1 MNAAKD
7 CTLQEKLLRCA
18 MALILAAGALLASVA
33 ASPAYAAPSTVDVS
47 IGGKIPYGGFATTW
61 MSADGNIAYC
71 AEPSSP
77 TPAPGSYSTSPVPSG
92 DVTAAIWY
100 SFGSPGFDAS
110 MFPGSWY
117 DGGGW
122 DDAKYAAA
130 SHVLIAYAYSGSE
143 SAATHGTSA
152 EFASWAKSELI
163 GGTFAKMEAGA
174 GKVSAGFEAFCVRT
188 GGGSQTLVS
197 FSWSAGGVKV
207 AKEDSEAGA
216 EPQGDASLDGAS
228 FSVVNETGRYVLVG
242 GKYYADGE
250 ACATIKTAPEGG
262 SHVAATGAD
271 ALPAGSYRIVE
282 SGAPEGYD
290 ASDAPVA
297 FTVRAGEMRD
307 LTGDPVTDE
316 VFRGGVQVTKSDKEL
331 QASEALAGSGHKE
344 APGEHPG
351 LDGIEFTVTNRS
363 AHKVLVDG
371 EWREPGE
378 AVATLTTAWNDE
390 AGAYTAQTAANAL
403 PYGTYDVRETA
414 TNGSYL
420 LTDGEPRTFE
430 VRAAGEVVSAS
441 ADGTALEFRDQV
453 VRNDLE
459 LSKKSESDN
468 AGLMVPFAIEN
479 AATGETHVLVTDRNG
494 DASTASSWNRHSRDT
509 NANDALL
516 GHEGPIGAADMDPK
530 AGIWFS
536 LGEDGSSAPVDDSL
550 AALPY
555 GAYTMT
561 ELRCDANE
569 GLELITRSFWIDR
582 DSTVAKAVWMG
593 LDDQEGPRISTTAKD
608 GADGD
613 KDVSADAEAKVVDAV
628 AYEGLKA
635 GEEYE
640 LSATLVDKATGEPVA
655 DASGMPVG
663 AKAEFAP
670 ALSTGSRDVEISFD
684 ASLLGGRDL
693 VVFESLR
700 KDGAEVASHADLSDE
715 GQTVHVA
722 VEVGTQAADAADG
735 DQVIE
740 AGKAKVVDTVAYK
753 GLVPGETYIAV
764 GTLMDKG
771 TGEPFLDKDGNEVTA
786 RTPFEPEAPSGTV
799 EVTFER
805 KFERG
810 FNHHIARIGHH
821 RMAIAPLCLLTR
833 YFNNFAFGRDAFQ
846 RHSRRRKI
854 AHIGARVHNSGTAN
868 GSRNALGE
876 FVARKARRA
885 RGFGNRQIGGARLR
899 DHAIAFNTNR
909 IQVFRQTHH
918 DAREAPIGN
927 KQIASQAN
935 DAHRSFSGTACAN
948 YLGNLFGRLRR
959 HHNSCRAADA
969 KRYVRGHRFSDA
981 HIFGTNDS
989 TKRIEK
995 RLARHP
1001 FLFGHTNLLVEGA
1014 FTSSKGEH
1022 SSAQPIIQRSQ
1033 IIVAALAQARR
1044 SSPKTHRHMPRLLN
1058 ATSI

>member
-33 ASPAYAAPSTVDVS
+33 TSPAYAAPSTVDVS

-143 SAATHGTSA
+143 SAATHGTSS

-163 GGTFAKMEAGA
+163 GGTFAKMKAGA
-174 GKVSAGFEAFCVRT
+174 
-188 GGGSQTLVS
+188 
-197 FSWSAGGVKV
+197 
-207 AKEDSEAGA
+207 
-216 EPQGDASLDGAS
+216 
-228 FSVVNETGRYVLVG
+228 

-250 ACATIKTAPEGG
+250 VCATIKTAPEDG

-271 ALPAGSYRIVE
+271 ALPAGNYRIVE

-290 ASDAPVA
+290 ASDASVA
-297 FTVRAGEMRD
+297 FTVKTDEVRD

-390 AGAYTAQTAANAL
+390 AGAYTAQIAAGAL

-430 VRAAGEVVSAS
+430 VRTGGEIVSAS
-441 ADGTALEFRDQV
+441 ADGAALEFRDQV

-516 GHEGPIGAADMDPK
+516 GHEGPIEPAEMDPK

-569 GLELITRSFWIDR
+569 GLELITRSFWVDR

-613 KDVSADAEAKVVDAV
+613 KDVSADAEAKVVDTV

-655 DASGMPVG
+655 DASGVPVE

-670 ALSTGSRDVEISFD
+670 ALSTGSQDVEIAFD

-693 VVFESLR
+693 VAFESLR
-700 KDGAEVASHADLSDE
+700 KDEAEVASHADLSDE

-740 AGKAKVVDTVAYK
+740 AGKAKVIDTVAYK

-799 EVTFER
+799 EVTFEFDTEGLAEGDELVV
-805 KFERG
+805 FEKVLDSAG
-810 FNHHIARIGHH
+810 NVVAAHEDIDSAEQSVVVDNPGTPEVPEEPYAKTGADAPDGTGYAVAAGIAL
-821 RMAIAPLCLLTR
+821 AA
-833 YFNNFAFGRDAFQ
+833 AA
-846 RHSRRRKI
+846 
-854 AHIGARVHNSGTAN
+854 GA
-868 GSRNALGE
+868 
-876 FVARKARRA
+876 
-885 RGFGNRQIGGARLR
+885 GGALAYRKR
-899 DHAIAFNTNR
+899 KTA
-909 IQVFRQTHH
+909 
-918 DAREAPIGN
+918 G
-927 KQIASQAN
+927 ASK
-935 DAHRSFSGTACAN
+935 D
-948 YLGNLFGRLRR
+948 
-959 HHNSCRAADA
+959 AAD
-969 KRYVRGHRFSDA
+969 
-981 HIFGTNDS
+981 
-989 TKRIEK
+989 EE
-995 RLARHP
+995 P
-1001 FLFGHTNLLVEGA
+1001 E
-1014 FTSSKGEH
+1014 E
-1022 SSAQPIIQRSQ
+1022 
-1033 IIVAALAQARR
+1033 
-1044 SSPKTHRHMPRLLN
+1044 
-1058 ATSI
+1058 

>member
-92 DVTAAIWY
+92 GVTAAIWY

-163 GGTFAKMEAGA
+163 GGTFAKMKAGA

-188 GGGSQTLVS
+188 DGGSQTLVS

-207 AKEDSEAGA
+207 AKTDSEAGA
-216 EPQGDASLDGAS
+216 EPHED
-228 FSVVNETGRYVLVG
+228 
-242 GKYYADGE
+242 
-250 ACATIKTAPEGG
+250 G

-271 ALPAGSYRIVE
+271 TLPAGSYRILE
-282 SGAPEGYD
+282 AGAPEGYD
-290 ASDAPVA
+290 ASDAPIA
-297 FTVRAGEMRD
+297 FTVKAGEVAD

-331 QASEALAGSGHKE
+331 QASEALAGSGHAE

-351 LDGIEFTVTNRS
+351 LDGLEFTVTNRS

-378 AVATLTTAWNDE
+378 AVATLTTAWNEE
-390 AGAYTAQTAANAL
+390 AGAYTAQTAADAL

-441 ADGTALEFRDQV
+441 ADGAVLEFRDQV

-459 LSKKSESDN
+459 VSKKSEADN

-479 AATGETHVLVTDRNG
+479 EATGETHVLVTDRNG

-516 GHEGPIGAADMDPK
+516 GHEGPIAAADMDPE

-640 LSATLVDKATGEPVA
+640 LSATLVDKATGEPVT

-663 AKAEFAP
+663 AKAGFAP

-735 DQVIE
+735 DRVIE
-740 AGKAKVVDTVAYK
+740 AGKAKVIDTVAYK

-799 EVTFER
+799 EVTFEFDTEGLAEGDELVV
-805 KFERG
+805 FEKVLDSAG
-810 FNHHIARIGHH
+810 NVVAAHEDIDSAEQSVVVDNPDTPEVPEEPYAKTGADAPDGTGYAVAAGIAL
-821 RMAIAPLCLLTR
+821 AA
-833 YFNNFAFGRDAFQ
+833 AA
-846 RHSRRRKI
+846 
-854 AHIGARVHNSGTAN
+854 GA
-868 GSRNALGE
+868 
-876 FVARKARRA
+876 
-885 RGFGNRQIGGARLR
+885 GGALAYRKR
-899 DHAIAFNTNR
+899 KTAGASK
-909 IQVFRQTHH
+909 
-918 DAREAPIGN
+918 DA
-927 KQIASQAN
+927 
-935 DAHRSFSGTACAN
+935 
-948 YLGNLFGRLRR
+948 
-959 HHNSCRAADA
+959 AAEEPA
-969 KRYVRGHRFSDA
+969 
-981 HIFGTNDS
+981 
-989 TKRIEK
+989 EE
-995 RLARHP
+995 P
-1001 FLFGHTNLLVEGA
+1001 E
-1014 FTSSKGEH
+1014 E
-1022 SSAQPIIQRSQ
+1022 
-1033 IIVAALAQARR
+1033 
-1044 SSPKTHRHMPRLLN
+1044 
-1058 ATSI
+1058 

>member
-61 MSADGNIAYC
+61 MS
-71 AEPSSP
+71 
-77 TPAPGSYSTSPVPSG
+77 G

-143 SAATHGTSA
+143 SAAVHGTSS

-163 GGTFAKMEAGA
+163 GGTFAKMKAGA

-188 GGGSQTLVS
+188 GRGSQTLVS

-250 ACATIKTAPEGG
+250 ACATIKTAPEDG

-271 ALPAGSYRIVE
+271 ALPAGNYRIVE

-290 ASDAPVA
+290 ASDASVA
-297 FTVRAGEMRD
+297 FTVKAGEVAD

-331 QASEALAGSGHKE
+331 QASEALAGSGHAE

-390 AGAYTAQTAANAL
+390 AGAYTAQTAADAL

-430 VRAAGEVVSAS
+430 VRAAGEVVCAS
-441 ADGTALEFRDQV
+441 ADGAALEFRDQV

-459 LSKKSESDN
+459 VSKKSEPDN

-494 DASTASSWNRHSRDT
+494 DASTASSWNRHSSDT

-516 GHEGPIGAADMDPK
+516 GHEGPITAADMDPK

-561 ELRCDANE
+561 ELRCEANE
-569 GLELITRSFWIDR
+569 GLELITRSFWIER

-593 LDDQEGPRISTTAKD
+593 L
-608 GADGD
+608 
-613 KDVSADAEAKVVDAV
+613 
-628 AYEGLKA
+628 
-635 GEEYE
+635 
-640 LSATLVDKATGEPVA
+640 VDKTTGEPVT
-655 DASGMPVG
+655 DASGVPVE
-663 AKAEFAP
+663 AKAEFTP
-670 ALSTGSRDVEISFD
+670 ELSTGSHDVEISFD

-786 RTPFEPEAPSGTV
+786 CTPFEPEAPSGTV
-799 EVTFER
+799 EVTFEFGTEGLAEGDELVV
-805 KFERG
+805 FEKVLDSAG
-810 FNHHIARIGHH
+810 NVVATHEDIDSAEQSVVVDNPDTPEVPEEPYAKTGADAPDGTGYAVAAGIAL
-821 RMAIAPLCLLTR
+821 AA
-833 YFNNFAFGRDAFQ
+833 AA
-846 RHSRRRKI
+846 
-854 AHIGARVHNSGTAN
+854 GA
-868 GSRNALGE
+868 
-876 FVARKARRA
+876 
-885 RGFGNRQIGGARLR
+885 GGALAYRKR
-899 DHAIAFNTNR
+899 KTAGASK
-909 IQVFRQTHH
+909 
-918 DAREAPIGN
+918 DA
-927 KQIASQAN
+927 
-935 DAHRSFSGTACAN
+935 
-948 YLGNLFGRLRR
+948 
-959 HHNSCRAADA
+959 AAEEPA
-969 KRYVRGHRFSDA
+969 EES
-981 HIFGTNDS
+981 
-989 TKRIEK
+989 E
-995 RLARHP
+995 
-1001 FLFGHTNLLVEGA
+1001 E
-1014 FTSSKGEH
+1014 
-1022 SSAQPIIQRSQ
+1022 
-1033 IIVAALAQARR
+1033 
-1044 SSPKTHRHMPRLLN
+1044 
-1058 ATSI
+1058 

>member
-77 TPAPGSYSTSPVPSG
+77 TPEPGSYSTSPVPSG

-163 GGTFAKMEAGA
+163 GGTFAKMKAGA

-207 AKEDSEAGA
+207 AKTDSEAGA

-250 ACATIKTAPEGG
+250 VCATIKTAPEDG
-262 SHVAATGAD
+262 SHVAETGAD
-271 ALPAGSYRIVE
+271 ALPTGNYRIVE

-290 ASDAPVA
+290 ASDASVA
-297 FTVRAGEMRD
+297 FTVKADEVRD

-331 QASEALAGSGHKE
+331 QASEALAGSGHRE
-344 APGEHPG
+344 EPGEHPG

-390 AGAYTAQTAANAL
+390 AGAYTAQTAADAL

-430 VRAAGEVVSAS
+430 VRTAGEVVSAS
-441 ADGTALEFRDQV
+441 ADGAALEFRDQV

-494 DASTASSWNRHSRDT
+494 DASTASSWNKHSRDT

-516 GHEGPIGAADMDPK
+516 GHEGAIAAADMDPK

-561 ELRCDANE
+561 ELRCEANE
-569 GLELITRSFWIDR
+569 GLELITRSFWIER

-635 GEEYE
+635 GEKYE

-655 DASGMPVG
+655 DASGMPVE

-670 ALSTGSRDVEISFD
+670 ALSTGSQDVEISFD

-753 GLVPGETYIAV
+753 GLVPGETYIAL

-799 EVTFER
+799 EVTFEFDTEGLAEGDELVVFEKVLDSAGNVVAAHEDIDSAEQSVVVDNPDTPEVPEEPYAKTGADAPDGTGYAVAAGIALAAAAGAGGALAYR
-805 KFERG
+805 K
-810 FNHHIARIGHH
+810 
-821 RMAIAPLCLLTR
+821 
-833 YFNNFAFGRDAFQ
+833 
-846 RHSRRRKI
+846 
-854 AHIGARVHNSGTAN
+854 
-868 GSRNALGE
+868 
-876 FVARKARRA
+876 RKAA
-885 RGFGNRQIGGARLR
+885 GASK
-899 DHAIAFNTNR
+899 
-909 IQVFRQTHH
+909 
-918 DAREAPIGN
+918 DA
-927 KQIASQAN
+927 
-935 DAHRSFSGTACAN
+935 
-948 YLGNLFGRLRR
+948 
-959 HHNSCRAADA
+959 AAEEPA
-969 KRYVRGHRFSDA
+969 
-981 HIFGTNDS
+981 
-989 TKRIEK
+989 EE
-995 RLARHP
+995 P
-1001 FLFGHTNLLVEGA
+1001 E
-1014 FTSSKGEH
+1014 E
-1022 SSAQPIIQRSQ
+1022 
-1033 IIVAALAQARR
+1033 
-1044 SSPKTHRHMPRLLN
+1044 
-1058 ATSI
+1058 

>member
-77 TPAPGSYSTSPVPSG
+77 TPAPGSYSTSPVPNG

-143 SAATHGTSA
+143 SAAVHGTSS

-163 GGTFAKMEAGA
+163 GGTYSRMKAGA

-197 FSWSAGGVKV
+197 FSWSTGGVKV

-250 ACATIKTAPEGG
+250 VCATIKTAPEGG

-271 ALPAGSYRIVE
+271 ALPAGNYSIVE

-290 ASDAPVA
+290 ANDASIA
-297 FTVRAGEMRD
+297 FTVKDGEVAD
-307 LTGDPVTDE
+307 LTGDPVTDD
-316 VFRGGVQVTKSDKEL
+316 VVRGGVQVTKSDKEL
-331 QASEALAGSGHKE
+331 QASEALAGSGHAE
-344 APGEHPG
+344 APGEHTG

-378 AVATLTTAWNDE
+378 AVATLTTAWNEE
-390 AGAYTAQTAANAL
+390 AGAY
-403 PYGTYDVRETA
+403 
-414 TNGSYL
+414 
-420 LTDGEPRTFE
+420 
-430 VRAAGEVVSAS
+430 
-441 ADGTALEFRDQV
+441 
-453 VRNDLE
+453 
-459 LSKKSESDN
+459 
-468 AGLMVPFAIEN
+468 
-479 AATGETHVLVTDRNG
+479 
-494 DASTASSWNRHSRDT
+494 TASSWNRHSSDT

-516 GHEGPIGAADMDPK
+516 GHEGPIAVADMDPK

-561 ELRCDANE
+561 ELRCEANE
-569 GLELITRSFWIDR
+569 GLELITRSFWIER

-655 DASGMPVG
+655 DASGKPVE

-740 AGKAKVVDTVAYK
+740 AGKAKVIDTVAYK

-799 EVTFER
+799 EVTFEFDTEGLAEGDELVVFEKVLDSAGNVVAAHEDIDSAEQSVVVDNPDTPEVPEEPYAKTGADAPDGTGYAVAAGIALAAAAGAGGALAYR
-805 KFERG
+805 K
-810 FNHHIARIGHH
+810 
-821 RMAIAPLCLLTR
+821 
-833 YFNNFAFGRDAFQ
+833 
-846 RHSRRRKI
+846 
-854 AHIGARVHNSGTAN
+854 
-868 GSRNALGE
+868 
-876 FVARKARRA
+876 RKAA
-885 RGFGNRQIGGARLR
+885 ASK
-899 DHAIAFNTNR
+899 D
-909 IQVFRQTHH
+909 
-918 DAREAPIGN
+918 EA
-927 KQIASQAN
+927 A
-935 DAHRSFSGTACAN
+935 
-948 YLGNLFGRLRR
+948 
-959 HHNSCRAADA
+959 
-969 KRYVRGHRFSDA
+969 
-981 HIFGTNDS
+981 
-989 TKRIEK
+989 EK
-995 RLARHP
+995 P
-1001 FLFGHTNLLVEGA
+1001 E
-1014 FTSSKGEH
+1014 E
-1022 SSAQPIIQRSQ
+1022 
-1033 IIVAALAQARR
+1033 
-1044 SSPKTHRHMPRLLN
+1044 
-1058 ATSI
+1058 

>member
-1 MNAAKD
+1 M
-7 CTLQEKLLRCA
+7 
-18 MALILAAGALLASVA
+18 
-33 ASPAYAAPSTVDVS
+33 
-47 IGGKIPYGGFATTW
+47 
-61 MSADGNIAYC
+61 
-71 AEPSSP
+71 
-77 TPAPGSYSTSPVPSG
+77 
-92 DVTAAIWY
+92 
-100 SFGSPGFDAS
+100 
-110 MFPGSWY
+110 
-117 DGGGW
+117 
-122 DDAKYAAA
+122 
-130 SHVLIAYAYSGSE
+130 
-143 SAATHGTSA
+143 
-152 EFASWAKSELI
+152 
-163 GGTFAKMEAGA
+163 
-174 GKVSAGFEAFCVRT
+174 
-188 GGGSQTLVS
+188 S

-207 AKEDSEAGA
+207 AKTDSEAGA

-228 FSVVNETGRYVLVG
+228 FFVVNETGRYVLVG

-250 ACATIKTAPEGG
+250 VCATIKTAPEDG

-271 ALPAGSYRIVE
+271 ALPAGNYRIVE

-290 ASDAPVA
+290 ASDVPVA
-297 FTVRAGEMRD
+297 FTVKAGEVCD

-430 VRAAGEVVSAS
+430 VRTGDEIVSAS
-441 ADGTALEFRDQV
+441 ADGAALEFRDQV

-479 AATGETHVLVTDRNG
+479 AATGEIHVLVTDRNG
-494 DASTASSWNRHSRDT
+494 DASTASSWNKHSRDT

-516 GHEGPIGAADMDPK
+516 GHEGPIAAADMDPK

-569 GLELITRSFWIDR
+569 GLELITRSFWVDR

-613 KDVSADAEAKVVDAV
+613 KDVSADAEAKVVDTV

-640 LSATLVDKATGEPVA
+640 LSATLVDKATGEPVT
-655 DASGMPVG
+655 DVSGMPVE

-670 ALSTGSRDVEISFD
+670 ALSTGNQDVEISFD
-684 ASLLGGRDL
+684 ASLLAGED
-693 VVFESLR
+693 VVAFESLV
-700 KDGAEVASHADLSDE
+700 KDSIEVAVHADIEDE
-715 GQTVHVA
+715 GQTVHFVDI
-722 VEVGTQAADAADG
+722 GTTAADAADG
-735 DQVIE
+735 DKLVTGSEVIIADEVAFEGLTPGGSYTLE
-740 AGKAKVVDTVAYK
+740 ATLMDAETGEPLKSGEGLLATDVAATVEFTPEAAEGTQTVELSFDSSGLGGHRLVVFEKLLDAEGTVLAVHEDIEDEGQSVTVVEIGTTLVDAADGDHMVENGTVTVVDTVEYK
-753 GLVPGETYIAV
+753 GLVAGETYTAH
-764 GTLMDKG
+764 GTIMDKA
-771 TGEPFLDKDGNEVTA
+771 TGMPLEDSEGNPVTSTA
-786 RTPFEPEAPSGTV
+786 EFVAESSEGTV
-799 EVTFER
+799 EITFE
-805 KFERG
+805 F
-810 FNHHIARIGHH
+810 
-821 RMAIAPLCLLTR
+821 
-833 YFNNFAFGRDAFQ
+833 DAFQ
-846 RHSRRRKI
+846 LEEGASLVAFEEVLDVNGNVI
-854 AHIGARVHNSGTAN
+854 AVHQDLEDEGQTVVVDNPETLGTPYDKTGGDLLPVWVLISALILCGGAAGAYALRGRIR
-868 GSRNALGE
+868 RNASVGE
-876 FVARKARRA
+876 
-885 RGFGNRQIGGARLR
+885 G
-899 DHAIAFNTNR
+899 
-909 IQVFRQTHH
+909 
-918 DAREAPIGN
+918 
-927 KQIASQAN
+927 
-935 DAHRSFSGTACAN
+935 
-948 YLGNLFGRLRR
+948 
-959 HHNSCRAADA
+959 
-969 KRYVRGHRFSDA
+969 
-981 HIFGTNDS
+981 S
-989 TKRIEK
+989 TDEGPEK
-995 RLARHP
+995 
-1001 FLFGHTNLLVEGA
+1001 
-1014 FTSSKGEH
+1014 
-1022 SSAQPIIQRSQ
+1022 
-1033 IIVAALAQARR
+1033 
-1044 SSPKTHRHMPRLLN
+1044 
-1058 ATSI
+1058 

>member
-163 GGTFAKMEAGA
+163 GGTFAKMKAGA

-197 FSWSAGGVKV
+197 FSWSTGGVKV
-207 AKEDSEAGA
+207 AKTDSEAGA

-228 FSVVNETGRYVLVG
+228 FFVVNETGRYVLVG

-250 ACATIKTAPEGG
+250 VCATIKTAPEDG

-271 ALPAGSYRIVE
+271 TLPAGNYRIVE

-290 ASDAPVA
+290 ASDVPVA
-297 FTVRAGEMRD
+297 FTVKAGEVCD

-390 AGAYTAQTAANAL
+390 AGAYTAQTAADAL

-430 VRAAGEVVSAS
+430 VRTGGEIVSAS
-441 ADGTALEFRDQV
+441 ADGAALEFRDQV

-479 AATGETHVLVTDRNG
+479 AATGEIHVLVTDRNG
-494 DASTASSWNRHSRDT
+494 DASTASSWNKHSRDT

-516 GHEGPIGAADMDPK
+516 GHEGPIAAADMDPK

-561 ELRCDANE
+561 ELRCEANE
-569 GLELITRSFWIDR
+569 GLELITRSFWIER

-640 LSATLVDKATGEPVA
+640 LSATLVDKATGEPVTDVSGMPVEA
-655 DASGMPVG
+655 KAEFAPALSTGNQDVEISFDASLLGGRDLVVFESLRKDGAEVASHADLSDEGQTVHVAVEVSTQAADAADGDQVIEAGKAKVVDAVAYEGLKAGEEYELSATLVDKATGEPVTDASGKPVG

-670 ALSTGSRDVEISFD
+670 ALSTGSQDVEISFD

-799 EVTFER
+799 EVTFEFDTEGLAEGDELVV
-805 KFERG
+805 FEKVLDSAG
-810 FNHHIARIGHH
+810 N
-821 RMAIAPLCLLTR
+821 
-833 YFNNFAFGRDAFQ
+833 
-846 RHSRRRKI
+846 
-854 AHIGARVHNSGTAN
+854 V
-868 GSRNALGE
+868 
-876 FVARKARRA
+876 VA
-885 RGFGNRQIGGARLR
+885 
-899 DHAIAFNTNR
+899 
-909 IQVFRQTHH
+909 THE
-918 DAREAPIGN
+918 DIDSAEQSVVVDNPDTPEVPEEPYAKTG
-927 KQIASQAN
+927 
-935 DAHRSFSGTACAN
+935 
-948 YLGNLFGRLRR
+948 
-959 HHNSCRAADA
+959 ADA
-969 KRYVRGHRFSDA
+969 PDA
-981 HIFGTNDS
+981 TGY
-989 TKRIEK
+989 
-995 RLARHP
+995 A
-1001 FLFGHTNLLVEGA
+1001 
-1014 FTSSKGEH
+1014 
-1022 SSAQPIIQRSQ
+1022 
-1033 IIVAALAQARR
+1033 VAAGIALAAAAGAGGVLAYRKR
-1044 SSPKTHRHMPRLLN
+1044 KTAGASKDAAAEEP
-1058 ATSI
+1058 AEEPEE

>member
-77 TPAPGSYSTSPVPSG
+77 TPEPGSYSTSPVPSG

-163 GGTFAKMEAGA
+163 GGTFAKMKAGA
-174 GKVSAGFEAFCVRT
+174 GRVSAGFDAFCVRT

-207 AKEDSEAGA
+207 AKTDSVAGA

-250 ACATIKTAPEGG
+250 VC
-262 SHVAATGAD
+262 
-271 ALPAGSYRIVE
+271 
-282 SGAPEGYD
+282 
-290 ASDAPVA
+290 
-297 FTVRAGEMRD
+297 D

-331 QASEALAGSGHKE
+331 QASEALAGSAHKE

-390 AGAYTAQTAANAL
+390 AGAYTAQTAADAL

-430 VRAAGEVVSAS
+430 VRAGGEIVSAS
-441 ADGTALEFRDQV
+441 ADGAALEFRDQV

-459 LSKKSESDN
+459 LSKKSEADN

-479 AATGETHVLVTDRNG
+479 EATGETHVLVTDRNG
-494 DASTASSWNRHSRDT
+494 DASTASSWNRHSSDT

-555 GAYTMT
+555 GSYTMT
-561 ELRCDANE
+561 ELRCEANE
-569 GLELITRSFWIDR
+569 GLELITRSFWIER
-582 DSTVAKAVWMG
+582 DSTVTKAVWMG

-635 GEEYE
+635 DEEYE

-655 DASGMPVG
+655 DASGVPVE

-670 ALSTGSRDVEISFD
+670 ALSTGSQEVEISFD

-771 TGEPFLDKDGNEVTA
+771 TGDPFLDKDGNEVTA

-799 EVTFER
+799 EVTFEFDTEGLAEGDELVV
-805 KFERG
+805 FEKVLDSAG
-810 FNHHIARIGHH
+810 NVVATHEDIDSAEQSVVVDNPGTPEVPEEPYAKTGADAPDSTGYAVAAGIAL
-821 RMAIAPLCLLTR
+821 AA
-833 YFNNFAFGRDAFQ
+833 AA
-846 RHSRRRKI
+846 
-854 AHIGARVHNSGTAN
+854 GA
-868 GSRNALGE
+868 
-876 FVARKARRA
+876 
-885 RGFGNRQIGGARLR
+885 GGALAYRKR
-899 DHAIAFNTNR
+899 KTAGASK
-909 IQVFRQTHH
+909 
-918 DAREAPIGN
+918 DA
-927 KQIASQAN
+927 
-935 DAHRSFSGTACAN
+935 
-948 YLGNLFGRLRR
+948 
-959 HHNSCRAADA
+959 AA
-969 KRYVRGHRFSDA
+969 
-981 HIFGTNDS
+981 
-989 TKRIEK
+989 E
-995 RLARHP
+995 
-1001 FLFGHTNLLVEGA
+1001 E
-1014 FTSSKGEH
+1014 
-1022 SSAQPIIQRSQ
+1022 SAEEPEE
-1033 IIVAALAQARR
+1033 
-1044 SSPKTHRHMPRLLN
+1044 
-1058 ATSI
+1058 

>member
-143 SAATHGTSA
+143 SAAAHGTSA

-163 GGTFAKMEAGA
+163 GGTFAKMKAGA

-216 EPQGDASLDGAS
+216 EPQGDASLDDAS

-250 ACATIKTAPEGG
+250 VCATIKTAPEDG

-271 ALPAGSYRIVE
+271 ALPAGNYRIVE

-290 ASDAPVA
+290 ASDASVA
-297 FTVRAGEMRD
+297 FTVKAGEVRD

-331 QASEALAGSGHKE
+331 QASEALAGNGHKE

-351 LDGIEFTVTNRS
+351 LDGIKFTVTNRS

-390 AGAYTAQTAANAL
+390 AGAYTAQTAADAL

-430 VRAAGEVVSAS
+430 VRAGGEIVSAS
-441 ADGTALEFRDQV
+441 ADGAALEFRDQV

-459 LSKKSESDN
+459 LSKKSEADN

-494 DASTASSWNRHSRDT
+494 DASTASSWNRHSTDT

-516 GHEGPIGAADMDPK
+516 GHEGPIAAADMDPK

-561 ELRCDANE
+561 ELRCEANE
-569 GLELITRSFWIDR
+569 GLELITRSFWVER

-608 GADGD
+608 G
-613 KDVSADAEAKVVDAV
+613 
-628 AYEGLKA
+628 
-635 GEEYE
+635 
-640 LSATLVDKATGEPVA
+640 
-655 DASGMPVG
+655 
-663 AKAEFAP
+663 
-670 ALSTGSRDVEISFD
+670 
-684 ASLLGGRDL
+684 
-693 VVFESLR
+693 
-700 KDGAEVASHADLSDE
+700 
-715 GQTVHVA
+715 
-722 VEVGTQAADAADG
+722 ADG

-799 EVTFER
+799 EVTFEFDTEGLAEGDELVVFEKVLDSAGNVVAAHEDIDSAEQSVVVDNPDTPEVPEEPYAKTGADAPDGTGYAVAAGIALAAAAGAGGALAYR
-805 KFERG
+805 K
-810 FNHHIARIGHH
+810 
-821 RMAIAPLCLLTR
+821 
-833 YFNNFAFGRDAFQ
+833 
-846 RHSRRRKI
+846 
-854 AHIGARVHNSGTAN
+854 
-868 GSRNALGE
+868 
-876 FVARKARRA
+876 RKAA
-885 RGFGNRQIGGARLR
+885 GTSK
-899 DHAIAFNTNR
+899 D
-909 IQVFRQTHH
+909 
-918 DAREAPIGN
+918 EAAEEP
-927 KQIASQAN
+927 
-935 DAHRSFSGTACAN
+935 
-948 YLGNLFGRLRR
+948 
-959 HHNSCRAADA
+959 
-969 KRYVRGHRFSDA
+969 
-981 HIFGTNDS
+981 
-989 TKRIEK
+989 E
-995 RLARHP
+995 
-1001 FLFGHTNLLVEGA
+1001 E
-1014 FTSSKGEH
+1014 
-1022 SSAQPIIQRSQ
+1022 
-1033 IIVAALAQARR
+1033 
-1044 SSPKTHRHMPRLLN
+1044 
-1058 ATSI
+1058 

>member
-163 GGTFAKMEAGA
+163 GGTFAKMKAGA

-207 AKEDSEAGA
+207 AKTDSEAGA
-216 EPQGDASLDGAS
+216 EPQGDTSLDGAS
-228 FSVVNETGRYVLVG
+228 FFVVNETGRYVLVG

-250 ACATIKTAPEGG
+250 VCATIKTAPEDG

-271 ALPAGSYRIVE
+271 ALPAGNYRIVE

-290 ASDAPVA
+290 ASDVPVA
-297 FTVRAGEMRD
+297 FTVKAGEVCD

-430 VRAAGEVVSAS
+430 VRTGDEIVSAS
-441 ADGTALEFRDQV
+441 ADGAALEFRDQV

-479 AATGETHVLVTDRNG
+479 AATGEIHVLVTDRNG
-494 DASTASSWNRHSRDT
+494 DASTASSWNKHSRDT

-516 GHEGPIGAADMDPK
+516 GHEGPIAAADMDPK

-561 ELRCDANE
+561 ELRCEANE
-569 GLELITRSFWIDR
+569 GLELITRSFWIER
-582 DSTVAKAVWMG
+582 DSTVAKAAWMG

-640 LSATLVDKATGEPVA
+640 LSATLVDKATGEPVT
-655 DASGMPVG
+655 DVSGMPVE

-799 EVTFER
+799 EVTFEFDTEGLAEGDELVV
-805 KFERG
+805 FEKVLDSAG
-810 FNHHIARIGHH
+810 NVVATHEDIDSAEQSVVVDNPDTPEVPEEPYAKTGADAPDGTGYAVAAGIAL
-821 RMAIAPLCLLTR
+821 AA
-833 YFNNFAFGRDAFQ
+833 AA
-846 RHSRRRKI
+846 
-854 AHIGARVHNSGTAN
+854 GA
-868 GSRNALGE
+868 
-876 FVARKARRA
+876 
-885 RGFGNRQIGGARLR
+885 GGALAYRKR
-899 DHAIAFNTNR
+899 KTA
-909 IQVFRQTHH
+909 
-918 DAREAPIGN
+918 G
-927 KQIASQAN
+927 ASK
-935 DAHRSFSGTACAN
+935 DTAAEEP
-948 YLGNLFGRLRR
+948 
-959 HHNSCRAADA
+959 A
-969 KRYVRGHRFSDA
+969 
-981 HIFGTNDS
+981 
-989 TKRIEK
+989 EE
-995 RLARHP
+995 P
-1001 FLFGHTNLLVEGA
+1001 E
-1014 FTSSKGEH
+1014 E
-1022 SSAQPIIQRSQ
+1022 
-1033 IIVAALAQARR
+1033 
-1044 SSPKTHRHMPRLLN
+1044 
-1058 ATSI
+1058 

>member
-18 MALILAAGALLASVA
+18 MALVLAAGALLASVA

-77 TPAPGSYSTSPVPSG
+77 TPTAGSYSTSPVPSG

-100 SFGSPGFDAS
+100 SLGSPGFDAS

-143 SAATHGTSA
+143 SAAMHGTSS

-163 GGTFAKMEAGA
+163 GGTFAKMKAGA

-207 AKEDSEAGA
+207 AKTDSEAGA
-216 EPQGDASLDGAS
+216 EPQDDASLDGAS

-250 ACATIKTAPEGG
+250 VCAAIETAPEDG
-262 SHVAATGAD
+262 SHVAATGAE
-271 ALPAGSYRIVE
+271 ALPAGNYRIVE

-290 ASDAPVA
+290 ASDASIA
-297 FTVRAGEMRD
+297 LTVKGGEVRD

-344 APGEHPG
+344 APSEHPG
-351 LDGIEFTVTNRS
+351 LDGIEFAVTNRS
-363 AHKVLVDG
+363 AHRVLVDC
-371 EWREPGE
+371 EWRGPGE
-378 AVATLTTAWNDE
+378 AVASLTTAWNDE
-390 AGAYTAQTAANAL
+390 AGAYTAQTAADAL
-403 PYGTYDVRETA
+403 PYGAYDVRETA

-430 VRAAGEVVSAS
+430 VRADGEVVSVS
-441 ADGTALEFRDQV
+441 ADGAALEFRDQV

-459 LSKKSESDN
+459 VSKKSEADD

-479 AATGETHVLVTDRNG
+479 EATGETHVLVTDRNG
-494 DASTASSWNRHSRDT
+494 DASTASSWSKHSSGT

-516 GHEGPIGAADMDPK
+516 GHEGAIVAADMDPK

-561 ELRCDANE
+561 ELRCEANE
-569 GLELITRSFWIDR
+569 GLELITRSFWIER

-593 LDDQEGPRISTTAKD
+593 LDDQEGPRISTTARD

-635 GEEYE
+635 GE
-640 LSATLVDKATGEPVA
+640 PVA
-655 DASGMPVG
+655 DASGKPVE
-663 AKAEFAP
+663 AKAEFVP
-670 ALSTGSRDVEISFD
+670 ALSTGSQDVEISFG

-799 EVTFER
+799 EVTFEFDTEGLAEGDELVV
-805 KFERG
+805 FEKVLDSAEQSVVVDNPDTPEVPEEPYAKTG
-810 FNHHIARIGHH
+810 A
-821 RMAIAPLCLLTR
+821 ASKDQAP
-833 YFNNFAFGRDAFQ
+833 
-846 RHSRRRKI
+846 
-854 AHIGARVHNSGTAN
+854 
-868 GSRNALGE
+868 E
-876 FVARKARRA
+876 
-885 RGFGNRQIGGARLR
+885 
-899 DHAIAFNTNR
+899 
-909 IQVFRQTHH
+909 
-918 DAREAPIGN
+918 
-927 KQIASQAN
+927 
-935 DAHRSFSGTACAN
+935 
-948 YLGNLFGRLRR
+948 
-959 HHNSCRAADA
+959 ADA
-969 KRYVRGHRFSDA
+969 
-981 HIFGTNDS
+981 
-989 TKRIEK
+989 EE
-995 RLARHP
+995 P
-1001 FLFGHTNLLVEGA
+1001 E
-1014 FTSSKGEH
+1014 E
-1022 SSAQPIIQRSQ
+1022 
-1033 IIVAALAQARR
+1033 
-1044 SSPKTHRHMPRLLN
+1044 
-1058 ATSI
+1058 

>member
-33 ASPAYAAPSTVDVS
+33 TSPAYAAPSTVDVS

-163 GGTFAKMEAGA
+163 GGTFAKMKAGA
-174 GKVSAGFEAFCVRT
+174 
-188 GGGSQTLVS
+188 
-197 FSWSAGGVKV
+197 
-207 AKEDSEAGA
+207 
-216 EPQGDASLDGAS
+216 
-228 FSVVNETGRYVLVG
+228 

-250 ACATIKTAPEGG
+250 VCATIKTAPEDG

-271 ALPAGSYRIVE
+271 ALPAGNYRIVE

-290 ASDAPVA
+290 ASDASVA
-297 FTVRAGEMRD
+297 FTVKTDEVRD

-331 QASEALAGSGHKE
+331 RASEALAGSGHKE

-390 AGAYTAQTAANAL
+390 AGAYTAQIAAGAL

-430 VRAAGEVVSAS
+430 VRTGGEIVSAS
-441 ADGTALEFRDQV
+441 ADGAALEFRDQV

-494 DASTASSWNRHSRDT
+494 DASTSSSWNRHSRDT

-516 GHEGPIGAADMDPK
+516 GHEGPIAAADMDPK

-569 GLELITRSFWIDR
+569 GLELITRSFWVDR

-613 KDVSADAEAKVVDAV
+613 KDVSADAVAKVVDAV

-655 DASGMPVG
+655 DASGVPVE

-670 ALSTGSRDVEISFD
+670 ALSTGSQDVEIAFD

-693 VVFESLR
+693 VAFESLR
-700 KDGAEVASHADLSDE
+700 KDEAEVASHADLSDE

-740 AGKAKVVDTVAYK
+740 AGKAKVIDTVAYK

-799 EVTFER
+799 EVTFEFDTEGLAEGDELVV
-805 KFERG
+805 FEKVLDSAG
-810 FNHHIARIGHH
+810 NVVAAHEDIDSAEQSVVVDNPGTPEVPEEPYAKTGADAPDGTGYAVAAGIAL
-821 RMAIAPLCLLTR
+821 AA
-833 YFNNFAFGRDAFQ
+833 AA
-846 RHSRRRKI
+846 
-854 AHIGARVHNSGTAN
+854 GA
-868 GSRNALGE
+868 
-876 FVARKARRA
+876 
-885 RGFGNRQIGGARLR
+885 GGALAYRKR
-899 DHAIAFNTNR
+899 KTA
-909 IQVFRQTHH
+909 
-918 DAREAPIGN
+918 G
-927 KQIASQAN
+927 ASK
-935 DAHRSFSGTACAN
+935 D
-948 YLGNLFGRLRR
+948 
-959 HHNSCRAADA
+959 AAD
-969 KRYVRGHRFSDA
+969 
-981 HIFGTNDS
+981 
-989 TKRIEK
+989 EE
-995 RLARHP
+995 P
-1001 FLFGHTNLLVEGA
+1001 E
-1014 FTSSKGEH
+1014 E
-1022 SSAQPIIQRSQ
+1022 
-1033 IIVAALAQARR
+1033 
-1044 SSPKTHRHMPRLLN
+1044 
-1058 ATSI
+1058 